1 MRQVGVSCPG
11 ARMRGKLTSFIL
23 MLAAAF
29 MAAVSVAPAARAD
42 TTLTGVRI
50 GQHAD
55 RTRVVLEVTEQAPY
69 RAFLLDNPARIVVD
83 MDGARWNLDPAG
95 AERNA
100 LFSAVRH
107 GRLDSGATRVVFD
120 LTQPVEILDA
130 FALPAA
136 PSAGKPERL
145 VLDVRPVSHAVFA
158 GQLSKVHGQSSGAFG
173 GGAVSATGDAPGHRI
188 AGAWAGPK
196 IDRIEAFQ
204 THIKTPA
211 AQMRLA
217 GAYIDQPLPR
227 RKPNL
232 ARPLVVIDPGH
243 GGGDPG
249 AVGVGR
255 VYEKH
260 VTLSVA
266 KELKKQLENS
276 GRYKVMLT
284 RDTDTYVKLRERF
297 AIAREAGAALFISLH
312 ADKINRQNVRG
323 ASIYTLSEDASD
335 AETAALAER
344 ENHAGIV
351 AGVDLAVEN
360 DDVAG
365 ILLDLAMR
373 ETMNESKFFAN
384 ILVDSLKSDRITMLQ
399 NPHRSAGFAV
409 LKAPDIP
416 SVLVELGFMSS
427 PREARQLQDHA
438 YQSKLARALLR
449 GIDRYFTRLH
459 ALHKS

>member
-1 MRQVGVSCPG
+1 
-11 ARMRGKLTSFIL
+11 

-29 MAAVSVAPAARAD
+29 TVAVFTAPAAWAD
-42 TTLTGVRI
+42 TVLTGVRV

-55 RTRVVLEVTEQAPY
+55 RTRVVLEVSEQAPY
-69 RAFLLDNPARIVVD
+69 RAFLLDGPARIVVD
-83 MDGARWNLDPAG
+83 MDDARWNMDASD
-95 AERNA
+95 AERSG

-120 LTQPVEILDA
+120 LTRPVEILDA

-136 PSAGKPERL
+136 PSAGKPDRL
-145 VLDVRPVSHAVFA
+145 VLDIRPVSRAVFA
-158 GQLSKVHGQSSGAFG
+158 GQLSKVHGETSGAFG
-173 GGAVSATGDAPGHRI
+173 GGADLADAAPQHRV
-188 AGAWAGPK
+188 AGAWTGPK

-204 THIKTPA
+204 SHIKKPA

-232 ARPLVVIDPGH
+232 ERPLVVIDPGH

-266 KELKKQLENS
+266 RELKKQLENS

-284 RDTDTYVKLRERF
+284 RDADRYVKLRERF

-344 ENHAGIV
+344 ENHAGVV

-384 ILVDSLKSDRITMLQ
+384 ILVDSMKSDRITMLQ

-427 PREARQLQDHA
+427 PREARQLQDSAH
-438 YQSKLARALLR
+438 QRKLAGALLR